1 MRQALTVSGGAH
13 VVFLLALWLGLPTFT
28 WQEPAV
34 LQVKLV
40 SSWQVPPAPPEA
52 TVKTTTPLRTQ
63 QSNAPREAPKA
74 KPAKADVP
82 QHATKLAPTSTP
94 PTQVQP
100 YTAGPSAD
108 GVATDN
114 LRPEKLDKTPD
125 KKPVLSDQSAELR
138 ELKPEDFNAAL
149 DYLKQ
154 LQQQADTA
162 APPTTSIDLNQ
173 TGAVDVDAVEVQ
185 RIRRHI
191 EQNWFRPAGVQNLE
205 KLTVIVQ
212 VELLADGTVAQIAIT
227 QSSGQPFFDASLV
240 RAVKKASPIP
250 IPKDK
255 FNTYQR
261 LELRFSGAKS

>member
-1 MRQALTVSGGAH
+1 MQQALTFSGGAH
-13 VVFLLALWLGLPTFT
+13 LIFLVLLWLGLPTFT

-40 SSWQVPPAPPEA
+40 SSLQAPPAPPEA
-52 TVKTTTPLRTQ
+52 PVKTTTPLRTQ
-63 QSNAPREAPKA
+63 QSNAPREAPKNS
-74 KPAKADVP
+74 PAKAP
-82 QHATKLAPTSTP
+82 TPAHATKLAPAPTP
-94 PTQVQP
+94 PQQVKP
-100 YTAGPSAD
+100 YTAGPTD
-108 GVATDN
+108 QGVSTEA
-114 LRPEKLDKTPD
+114 LRPEKLDKAPD
-125 KKPVLSDQSAELR
+125 KKPVLSDQNAELR

-154 LQQQADTA
+154 LQQQEAV

-173 TGAVDVDAVEVQ
+173 PGAVDVNAVEVN

-191 EQNWFRPAGVQNLE
+191 EQNWFRPAGLQNLE
-205 KLTVIVQ
+205 QLQVIVL
-212 VELLADGTVAQIAIT
+212 VELLPDGTVAQLAIT

-250 IPKDK
+250 IPTDK
-255 FNTYQR
+255 FSTYQR